1 MKVSII
7 TVAYNSADTIADAI
21 QSVLTQTYRNIEYWV
36 IDGGSTD
43 GTIDI
48 IKQYEALSDGRLH
61 WLSERDKGIY
71 DAMNKGV
78 ARATG
83 DVVGIL
89 NSDDYFTSDD
99 VIQRMVDGFSAD
111 IDAIYCDVHFVRHDN
126 PSRCIRYYSGRLFRP
141 WMVRLGFIP
150 PHPSLY
156 VRTSLLRRFGAY
168 DDSYKISADFELI
181 AWLCYIHGISS
192 RYLPLD
198 FVTMRTGG
206 ASTRDLKA
214 RIVGTRE
221 DLIACRR
228 LGIKTNLPLIYTKYV
243 FKIISALLIRK

>member
-1 MKVSII
+1 MPTEIVTFAPMKVSII

-99 VIQRMVDGFSAD
+99 VIQRMVDGGILVYPNFIILA
-111 IDAIYCDVHFVRHDN
+111 AILTKQ
-126 PSRCIRYYSGRLFRP
+126 CILY
-141 WMVRLGFIP
+141 
-150 PHPSLY
+150 HPEY
-156 VRTSLLRRFGAY
+156 
-168 DDSYKISADFELI
+168 
-181 AWLCYIHGISS
+181 
-192 RYLPLD
+192 
-198 FVTMRTGG
+198 
-206 ASTRDLKA
+206 
-214 RIVGTRE
+214 
-221 DLIACRR
+221 
-228 LGIKTNLPLIYTKYV
+228 
-243 FKIISALLIRK
+243 